1 MAGGYLLVRRGS
13 VGTSGVVIVAA
24 APEKRET
31 GGWIWRQRK
40 RGYWRESERIEA
52 AAVLPFSLVAVF
64 PSCSYRL
71 RAPAT
76 VASPATE
83 RHPPLSRLAC
93 WPPAA
98 LPRPERE
105 KRRKRRVMTWIT
117 LTCGDHVGPTL
128 TQPSRRLKPES
139 KPLRDLL

>member
-1 MAGGYLLVRRGS
+1 MAGGYLLASRGS

-24 APEKRET
+24 APEKGEK
-31 GGWIWRQRK
+31 GGK
-40 RGYWRESERIEA
+40 GGDGRESERIEA

-64 PSCSYRL
+64 PSYSYRH

-128 TQPSRRLKPES
+128 TQPSHPF
-139 KPLRDLL
+139 

>member
-1 MAGGYLLVRRGS
+1 VSEKTRVRFGAAAQVRHGLQTDRVFSFKTKAGGRKRGMAGGYLLVRRGS

-76 VASPATE
+76 VASPAVVTSDW
-83 RHPPLSRLAC
+83 RRSAATALAC
-93 WPPAA
+93 
-98 LPRPERE
+98 R
-105 KRRKRRVMTWIT
+105 
-117 LTCGDHVGPTL
+117 C
-128 TQPSRRLKPES
+128 
-139 KPLRDLL
+139 